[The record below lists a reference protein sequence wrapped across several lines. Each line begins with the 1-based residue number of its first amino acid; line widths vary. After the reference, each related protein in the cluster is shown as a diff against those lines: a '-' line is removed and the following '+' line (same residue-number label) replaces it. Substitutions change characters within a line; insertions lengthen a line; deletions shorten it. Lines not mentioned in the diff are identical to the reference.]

1 MADHP
6 DPLPEALVIATTPA
20 PSAQP
25 ATVKT
30 VTHLEPAAPRR
41 RPGRS
46 VTSLSTRR
54 TLRTAPAPFRI
65 GSVEVA
71 GHDEERCEHRSG
83 SLRCVRGPHLGAPQ
97 AHVLVAGAPDP
108 HHVAEVVADAVT
120 EAVTE
125 VVAAPATLRS
135 AVCCG

>member
-6 DPLPEALVIATTPA
+6 DPLPEALVIATTPV
-20 PSAQP
+20 PPAQPARP

-30 VTHLEPAAPRR
+30 VTHLEPAVPRR

-65 GSVEVA
+65 GSIEVA

-108 HHVAEVVADAVT
+108 HHVAPPVRE
-120 EAVTE
+120 
-125 VVAAPATLRS
+125 RS
-135 AVCCG
+135 TICC

>member
-1 MADHP
+1 M
-6 DPLPEALVIATTPA
+6 PA
-20 PSAQP
+20 RPVQP
-25 ATVKT
+25 AVVKT
-30 VTHLEPAAPRR
+30 VTHLEPAVPRR

-65 GSVEVA
+65 GSIEVA

-83 SLRCVRGPHLGAPQ
+83 SLRCVRGPHADAPQ

-108 HHVAEVVADAVT
+108 HHATQTTAVA
-120 EAVTE
+120 
-125 VVAAPATLRS
+125 VAAPTASR
-135 AVCCG
+135 AAACCC